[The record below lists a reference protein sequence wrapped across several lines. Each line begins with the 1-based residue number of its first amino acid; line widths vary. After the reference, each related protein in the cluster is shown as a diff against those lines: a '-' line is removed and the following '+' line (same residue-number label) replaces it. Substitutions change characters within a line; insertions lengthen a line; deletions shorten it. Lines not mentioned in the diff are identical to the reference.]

1 MNKPADDTRDDELL
15 ADLRRMWQHADPMP
29 SDLPDRVLF
38 ALELEQLDVDFE
50 LLQLVSSAREEDAG
64 VRSTTTDVSTITFSG
79 PTVTV
84 MIRVRET
91 RPDRR
96 QIDGWLAPTTP
107 TRVTVHHP
115 GGRSEVEVDDRGRF
129 VLDDV
134 PSGLTRLVLAYT
146 DDPRAKP
153 FATPPVEL

>member
-1 MNKPADDTRDDELL
+1 MNKPANGTGDDELL

-29 SDLPDRVLF
+29 RDLPDRVLL
-38 ALELEQLDVDFE
+38 ALELEQLDVDVE
-50 LLQLVSSAREEDAG
+50 LLQLVSSAREDAG
-64 VRSTTTDVSTITFSG
+64 VRSATTDVSTVTFSG

-91 RPDRR
+91 GPDRR
-96 QIDGWLAPTTP
+96 QLDGWLAPTRP

-115 GGRSEVEVDDRGRF
+115 GGRAEVEVDARGRF
-129 VLDDV
+129 VLDDIAA
-134 PSGLTRLVLAYT
+134 GLTRLVLAST